1 MNKKSILFVAV
12 VCLLA
17 MITSCSQQSGYEKA
31 IPANATVVTSI
42 NAKSLAEKADLGNK
56 SNKEALNKLSDAM
69 KKGMSASTYQLV
81 EEIIKDANKSGID
94 FKMPIYIFASPDF
107 KSTPVIAKVSDA
119 ANLIATVE
127 AMENEKVAST
137 LAEGDGYQYSL
148 INSRVFMGFN
158 TTTLLITEYWSNSQL
173 EQIKTQTA
181 ALFKQDDNAAISSKA
196 TFKQMNEL
204 DGDIKI
210 MVANLTEMY
219 NTYANQ
225 TTGLTPED
233 IDISKISIIGDLSF
247 EKGKIVC
254 NFNPYS
260 EDEKLMKL
268 LKEKSENMYN
278 IENSFLKYF
287 PKSTLSLLSMG
298 VNGKEV
304 YNQLTSIPEVKKNLS
319 LENSKLL
326 EAVCNAVDGDV
337 TFGLTNVS
345 MSNQPAF
352 LMHAELK
359 DASVIDQICEQMGNE
374 IAKLDEHEY
383 VYKDRKFNVFFG
395 VRDKLFYLTNDETT
409 YKNIGKAADPSV
421 KEKKYTSDFS
431 GHKAAFVIDIKAIM
445 QLPAVKMLLSYA
457 STGENSYIQPLCE
470 KLDYFI
476 CISNEQNGAT
486 LTLQLTDK
494 DTNALK
500 QAIDAAMAYA
510 GM

>member
-1 MNKKSILFVAV
+1 
-12 VCLLA
+12 
-17 MITSCSQQSGYEKA
+17 
-31 IPANATVVTSI
+31 
-42 NAKSLAEKADLGNK
+42 
-56 SNKEALNKLSDAM
+56 
-69 KKGMSASTYQLV
+69 
-81 EEIIKDANKSGID
+81 
-94 FKMPIYIFASPDF
+94 
-107 KSTPVIAKVSDA
+107 
-119 ANLIATVE
+119 
-127 AMENEKVAST
+127 
-137 LAEGDGYQYSL
+137 
-148 INSRVFMGFN
+148 
-158 TTTLLITEYWSNSQL
+158 
-173 EQIKTQTA
+173 
-181 ALFKQDDNAAISSKA
+181 
-196 TFKQMNEL
+196 
-204 DGDIKI
+204 
-210 MVANLTEMY
+210 
-219 NTYANQ
+219 
-225 TTGLTPED
+225 
-233 IDISKISIIGDLSF
+233 
-247 EKGKIVC
+247 
-254 NFNPYS
+254 
-260 EDEKLMKL
+260 
-268 LKEKSENMYN
+268 MYN